1 VAYELGYEPGPMGWV
16 IPDATTERQLL
27 DGEKRYFD
35 VASADMPIAYR
46 SRAAKDWVSEAMKL
60 KWEKFQL
67 DKGRFAGSQDLT
79 LIDEFVFGKS
89 FTWLPQDIGSCVW
102 SNTFRRFFERMC
114 VEIALRGDAEEFI
127 GTDEYGPESLAPFCV
142 SYGFA
147 RQRANM
153 RSGDGLYC
161 SPMQESLVKDGV
173 VLCSTPKLIEM
184 MNAAGAQDPR
194 NYPEPRSAALYR
206 KIGNWAW
213 NEALKPYTSCR
224 LLESPKITNID
235 QHNANVASLKP
246 MFMCSMIAI
255 RPVGTH
261 ADGFPIHA
269 RDTRTS
275 WAHNMGW
282 AGVRVASDGKRY
294 HRLCNTSW
302 LQGGTSDVEKFIYNI
317 EESILDGWYKSGKI
331 DVGTIGEI
339 DGIPSLPESI

>member
-1 VAYELGYEPGPMGWV
+1 MATELGYAPGFMGWV
-16 IPDATTERQLL
+16 VPDASTEQQLL
-27 DGEKRYFD
+27 EGEKRYFD
-35 VASADMPIAYR
+35 KAAADMSIAYR
-46 SRAAKDWVSEAMKL
+46 SRPAKDWVSEAMKA

-67 DKGRFAGSQDLT
+67 DKGRFGGSQDLT

-89 FTWLPQDIGSCVW
+89 FAFLPQPIGSCVW
-102 SNTFRRFFERMC
+102 SNTFRPWVARMC
-114 VEIALRGDAEEFI
+114 VEIALRGDAEEYL
-127 GTDEYGPESLAPFCV
+127 GTEQFGPESIAPFCV

-173 VLCSTPKLIEM
+173 VLCSTPKVIEL

-194 NYPEPRSAALYR
+194 NYPEPLGERLYR
-206 KIGNWAW
+206 QIGNWAW
-213 NEALKPYTSCR
+213 NDALKPYTSCR
-224 LLESPKITNID
+224 LLESPKVTSID
-235 QHNANVASLKP
+235 QHNANVEALKP

-255 RPVGTH
+255 RPSGQNH
-261 ADGFPIHA
+261 QDGFPIHV

-275 WAHNMGW
+275 WAHNMSW
-282 AGVRVASDGKRY
+282 QGVRVASDGKRY

-302 LQGGTSDVEKFIYNI
+302 LQGGSDVEKFIYNI
-317 EESILDGWYKSGKI
+317 EESILAGWYRSGNI